1 MSKTLVTGGT
11 GLVGAHLLYHLTK
24 AGKSPIALKR
34 QTSNIKNVKKIFNYY
49 SKNGSNLF
57 NQIIWKNCDILDI
70 LVLEDIIKNVK
81 IIYHCAAFVSFNESL
96 KKEMIEV
103 NTVGTSNII
112 DLSLKHGINQICHV
126 SSIATLGDNKGLPAD
141 ENTYW
146 SWDNKSSYAVSKYLA
161 EMEVWRGFGEG
172 LNGFIVN
179 PSLIIGPG
187 FWNSGIGTII
197 RKSKISGP
205 FYVPGSCGVIDVN
218 DLTKIMILLMEK
230 KITNERFIINSDHI
244 SYKKLMTIIST
255 ELNKTKPYIK
265 LSPIIIKIL
274 IYINIIWNKVKGTKI
289 ELSSDAVKYT
299 KTAFLLNSSKINKI
313 ISYNYIEISESIKK
327 CAKLY
332 SKETLSR

>member
-24 AGKSPIALKR
+24 SGKSPIALKR
-34 QTSNIKNVKKIFNYY
+34 KTSNIQNVKKIFNYY
-49 SKNGSNLF
+49 STNGTDLF
-57 NQIIWKNCDILDI
+57 NQIIWKNCDILNVV
-70 LVLEDIIKNVK
+70 LLEDIIKKVK
-81 IIYHCAAFVSFNESL
+81 IIYHCAALVSFNNVF

-112 DLSLKHGINQICHV
+112 DLSLKHNIDHICHV
-126 SSIATLGDNKGLPAD
+126 SSIATLGENGGLPVD
-141 ENTYW
+141 ENTHW
-146 SWDNKSSYAVSKYLA
+146 SWENKSSYAISKYLA
-161 EMEVWRGFGEG
+161 EMELWRGFSEG

-197 RKSKISGP
+197 KKSKISGP
-205 FYVPGSCGVIDVN
+205 FYTPGSCGVIDVN
-218 DLTKIMILLMEK
+218 DLTKIMILLMDK

-255 ELNKTKPYIK
+255 ALNKTQPSIQ

-274 IYINIIWNKVKGTKI
+274 IYIDIIWNKVRGKKI
-289 ELSSDAVKYT
+289 ELSLDAVKYT
-299 KTAFLLNSSKINKI
+299 TNHFMLNSSKIDKT
-313 ISYNYIEISESIKK
+313 ISHNYVKISESIKQCIELFK
-327 CAKLY
+327 
-332 SKETLSR
+332 KEQLRR